1 MFPLRGGK
9 AFIPALALR
18 EGIGR
23 EVDIGPLLLAMK
35 NSKNHAVFFILS
47 ERRMMR
53 YPTVINYNGGHL
65 IKKPTRA
72 DRKIKK
78 STNSSVLFIVI
89 YSDARHVF

>member
-9 AFIPALALR
+9 AFIPAFAPQG
-18 EGIGR
+18 GIGR
-23 EVDIGPLLLAMK
+23 EADIGPLLLAMK
-35 NSKNHAVFFILS
+35 NLKNHTVFFILS

-53 YPTVINYNGGHL
+53 HPTIINITGYL

-72 DRKIKK
+72 DRQIKK